1 MKNKK
6 ILITAVIV
14 LTLAVIFT
22 AVACEKTE
30 SDNLELMLGYASECT
45 SLKVEVAKDEQVV
58 YVYDNGKVTDE
69 YDLGIDVSAIVAKAG
84 ENGLRLKKSDFK
96 DGFQFKIEGSK
107 ASLSGQFANAAQL
120 IGVDVTADVS
130 IKADL
135 DAKSVSE
142 YKVSY
147 TDARGYDVVIT
158 LSK

>member
-22 AVACEKTE
+22 AVACEKAVDQLDLTL
-30 SDNLELMLGYASECT
+30 SYAGECT

-147 TDARGYDVVIT
+147 TDARGYNVVIT